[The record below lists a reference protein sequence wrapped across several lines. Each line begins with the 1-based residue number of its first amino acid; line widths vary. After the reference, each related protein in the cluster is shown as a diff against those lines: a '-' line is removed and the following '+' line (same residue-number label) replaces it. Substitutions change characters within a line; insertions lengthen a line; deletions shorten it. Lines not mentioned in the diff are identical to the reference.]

1 MFCQASMKVKLS
13 QLSVVCY
20 MTFML
25 VVNKNAL
32 LAFHSVC
39 HVLFIDKTR
48 SLGSI
53 ILRKAVRVDE
63 IRNDN

>member
-1 MFCQASMKVKLS
+1 MYGKFVPGSG
-13 QLSVVCY
+13 
-20 MTFML
+20 TFML
-25 VVNKNAL
+25 VVNNNGL

-39 HVLFIDKTR
+39 HVLFRDKTR

-63 IRNDN
+63 VRNDN